1 MRRFSPL
8 YIALS
13 GLFVFGC
20 QNSGK
25 DQNENIV
32 SKRYIHK
39 YGYDVSKDEWDGA
52 NYPGQVI
59 TTLRNGV
66 TVTSSYEDGILHG
79 PTTYT
84 FPHSH
89 TTESLNIYEKGTLVK
104 KVTYD
109 IRGIPQKEELF
120 LSPSHLKTTKWYQ
133 KGTPLSV
140 EEHHNNELLEGEYY
154 NEKNETTSRVVNGS
168 GIRIV
173 RDQHENIA
181 SKETIENGL
190 PILKETFHPHGI
202 PHIILPLSGGKIHGE
217 KKVFAPTG
225 EPVSVETYKLNA
237 LHGPATYYQNGCRY
251 LEMNYQDGLK
261 HGKERHFVDG
271 ETVVE
276 ETEWIE
282 GQKHGPSVVFF
293 DGMSQTR
300 FYYNNQIVSKE
311 KYQELCDI
319 EENIAIMSDRA
330 LNKDY

>member
-1 MRRFSPL
+1 MKRFSPL

-20 QNSGK
+20 QNSSK
-25 DQNENIV
+25 DQNENVV

-39 YGYDVSKDEWDGA
+39 YGYDVSKEEWDGA
-52 NYPGQVI
+52 TYPGQVI

-66 TVTSSYEDGILHG
+66 TVTASYEDGVLHG

-89 TTESLNIYEKGTLVK
+89 TTESLNIYERGNLVK

-109 IRGIPQKEELF
+109 IRGIPQKEQVF
-120 LSPSHLKTTKWYQ
+120 LSPSHVKTTKWYQ

-140 EEHHNNELLEGEYY
+140 EEYHNNELLEGEYY
-154 NEKNETTSRVVNGS
+154 NEKNETASRVTKGS
-168 GIRIV
+168 GVRIT
-173 RDQHENIA
+173 RDQHENIIA
-181 SKETIENGL
+181 RETIENGFPVL
-190 PILKETFHPHGI
+190 RETFHPHGI
-202 PHIILPLSGGKIHGE
+202 PHTVLPLSGGKLHGE

-225 EPVSVETYKLNA
+225 EPVSIESYKLDV

-251 LEMNYQDGLK
+251 LEVNYREGLK

-276 ETEWIE
+276 ETEWME

-293 DGMSQTR
+293 DGMSRTR
-300 FYYNNQIVSKE
+300 FYYNNQAVSKE
-311 KYQELCDI
+311 KYRELCEI

-330 LNKDY
+330 LSKE